1 MAAVRTAVRTAS
13 IIKAEHSRRD
23 LTGAT
28 WTVRLFT
35 TGGAV
40 LYRQPT
46 NPRTGKGWQK
56 RTNAQTFVA
65 HHKAMWA
72 WLRAGVN
79 SATARA

>member
-1 MAAVRTAVRTAS
+1 MADTAS
-13 IIKAEHSRRD
+13 IIQAEYSRRD

-40 LYRQPT
+40 IYRQAT

-56 RTNAQTFVA
+56 STNVQHFEA

-72 WLRAGVN
+72 WLLAGEN
-79 SATARA
+79 SATARS